1 MHATCSKP
9 GFLTLLMAACLALLP
24 GAQAAPP
31 GGQERILFIVASSKV
46 HGASDIPA
54 SVSFGEV
61 VHAWDTFQ
69 AAGYAV
75 DFVSPDGGDVPLLD
89 AYVSD
94 EVEARLEDKRIMDGL
109 RNTARP
115 AEIDPDRYRA
125 VYYVGGSNAMYGVA
139 ENPGLQAIAMHV
151 YEKNGGV
158 VSAVCHGTAGIVNL
172 KLANGQY
179 LISGRRIS
187 GYPEEHE
194 DQDAPYFKHFPFLIR
209 KTVEARGGTF
219 HAVEGYAPLVEVD
232 GRVVTGQNYDST
244 KPVAEAV
251 VAVLA
256 SLERQPEPAPS
267 GSASDADRQAVDR
280 VMQKFLSAYLTA
292 DNRAASEVF
301 RKDGV
306 MIGYSPAR
314 GPALLSR
321 NGEQFA
327 EGFNGKPAADE
338 AQRKRSYEIVDMA
351 ENLAAVRVMLDYP
364 GWRGVDYVV
373 LLKTDGKWM
382 IASKTWTGV
391 LTGS

>member
-1 MHATCSKP
+1 MHATCSRP
-9 GFLTLLMAACLALLP
+9 GFLALLLAAWLACLP
-24 GAQAAPP
+24 GAQAATADS
-31 GGQERILFIVASSKV
+31 QERILFIVASSKV
-46 HGASDIPA
+46 HGTSDIPA

-69 AAGYAV
+69 TAGYAV

-89 AYVSD
+89 AYVGD
-94 EVEARLEDKRIMDGL
+94 EVQARLEDKRIMDGL

-115 AEIDPDRYRA
+115 DQIDPARYRA

-139 ENPGLQAIAMHV
+139 ENAGLQAIAMHV

-179 LISGRRIS
+179 LVSGRRIS

-194 DQDAPYFKHFPFLIR
+194 DQDAPYFQHFPFLIR

-219 HAVEGYAPLVEVD
+219 RAVDGYAPLVEVD

-244 KPVAEAV
+244 KPVADAV

-256 SLERQPEPAPS
+256 SLARPPRPAPS
-267 GSASDADRQAVDR
+267 ASAPDADRQAVDR
-280 VMQKFLSAYLTA
+280 VMQKFMSAYITA
-292 DNRAASEVF
+292 DNRMATEVF

-314 GPALLSR
+314 GPALLTR
-321 NGEQFA
+321 TGEQFA

-338 AQRKRSYEIVDMA
+338 AKRKRSYEIVDMA

-373 LLKTDGKWM
+373 LLKTDGEWK

-391 LTGS
+391 LTGP